1 MNNIDIANGLVFQQL
16 GIHKDNFNDRL
27 IAQKK
32 IYLLQ
37 VLGIDLGYHYNWYL
51 HGPYSP
57 SLTNY
62 MYANWDWMQESDEI
76 LSPYKLSA
84 RANDSVQRVN
94 KLAQQSE
101 QADLG
106 EAAWYELLAS
116 LHYIYQNSKS
126 WAVQG
131 INEVFEK
138 LRQYKPQYS
147 EEQCYEAFNVLLQEG
162 FCQMKEV

>member
-1 MNNIDIANGLVFQQL
+1 MNNIDIANALIFQHL
-16 GIHKDNFNDRL
+16 GIHKDNFDDRL

-62 MYANWDWMQESDEI
+62 MYANWDWIQESEEV
-76 LSPYKLSA
+76 LRPYKLSD
-84 RANDSVQRVN
+84 RASDNVQRVN
-94 KLAQQSE
+94 RLAQQSTK
-101 QADLG
+101 ADLG

-126 WAVQG
+126 WAVKG
-131 INEVFEK
+131 IDEAFEK

-147 EEQCYEAFNVLLQEG
+147 EEQCRMAFNILCQEG
-162 FCQMKEV
+162 LCKIEEV